1 MIVATDPSPYQ
12 RTLRTFAIALS
23 VLSALGVLLAAMLG
37 HWVAR
42 LGLAPLA
49 RLSREAQQLSPRQ
62 LSQRLRPAP
71 LPHELSELTRSFNGA
86 LDRLGHAYLQLQAF
100 NADFSH
106 HPSGHAAGR
115 ERVWRT

>member
-1 MIVATDPSPYQ
+1 
-12 RTLRTFAIALS
+12 
-23 VLSALGVLLAAMLG
+23 MLG

-86 LDRLGHAYLQLQAF
+86 LDRLEHAYLQLQAF
-100 NADFSH
+100 NADVATQLRT
-106 HPSGHAAGR
+106 PPTKPIGKRYEGPRVVTRVAVGVALGGGR
-115 ERVWRT
+115 IKNKKKKKTTT

>member
-1 MIVATDPSPYQ
+1 
-12 RTLRTFAIALS
+12 
-23 VLSALGVLLAAMLG
+23 MLG

-71 LPHELSELTRSFNGA
+71 LPHELSELTRSFNGV
-86 LDRLGHAYLQLQAF
+86 LDRLEHAYLQLPTF
-100 NADFSH
+100 TADVAH
-106 HPSGHAAGR
+106 
-115 ERVWRT
+115 ELRTPLTNLLGQTAVAPAKPRSAEDRKSTRLNSTH